1 MKKEELIEN
10 VAAEAGLSKKDSHAA
25 VNAVFD
31 TMAKALENG
40 DDHIQLIGF
49 GTFRVSERGA
59 RKGRNPQ
66 TGEAITIKAH
76 KAITFKTGR
85 KLREAINK

>member
-1 MKKEELIEN
+1 MKKKELINN

-31 TMAKALENG
+31 TMAKAMENG

-49 GTFRVSERGA
+49 GTFRVADRAA
-59 RKGRNPQ
+59 RQGRNPQ
-66 TGEAITIKAH
+66 TGKAMTIKAH
-76 KAITFKTGR
+76 KVVTFKAGR

>member
-76 KAITFKTGR
+76 KAITFKAGR

>member
-66 TGEAITIKAH
+66 TGETITIKAH
-76 KAITFKTGR
+76 KAITFKAGR

>member
-25 VNAVFD
+25 VNAVFG

-76 KAITFKTGR
+76 KAITFKAGR